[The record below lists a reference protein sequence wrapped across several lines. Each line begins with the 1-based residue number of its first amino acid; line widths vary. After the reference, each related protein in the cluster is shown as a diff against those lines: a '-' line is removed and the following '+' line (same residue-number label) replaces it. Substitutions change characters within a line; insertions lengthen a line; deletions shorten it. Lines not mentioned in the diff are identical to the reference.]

1 MNNRATPQ
9 PIIASCPQAVSQDS
23 DRTRD
28 WWRTTRVPSEL
39 RPGGAAQRVQSMGA
53 RLARLRAR
61 AAAARW
67 SARPEMVRAD
77 RPRHPHQLAGQSA
90 GSTGPCWTGLGT
102 FSSLTTSHWSH
113 PTTNNKQ
120 QHNRFYWQLTVPCR
134 TTVISDQPRV
144 TRVST
149 RQQGLW
155 WHVLCPGPAPR
166 TTWSWSWRTT
176 WRSCQVLPLS
186 RVTCHVSRVTTPSL
200 FMAHFPQLTLH
211 THWVKSS
218 GDAERERLACS
229 LSGAALSVSRLGCE
243 SSHHIYL
250 SSCQS
255 ATSSQ
260 LHCCLSSVMSL
271 SKLQA
276 LMWSGDMKM
285 NIDKPLGNGRRKIP
299 IYYIE
304 LKNRPDILTLSIQSH
319 CGSESCSLH
328 SITTNI

>member
-1 MNNRATPQ
+1 MKDNT
-9 PIIASCPQAVSQDS
+9 SSV
-23 DRTRD
+23 
-28 WWRTTRVPSEL
+28 
-39 RPGGAAQRVQSMGA
+39 
-53 RLARLRAR
+53 R
-61 AAAARW
+61 AAAGRRGTACTKHGR
-67 SARPEMVRAD
+67 E
-77 RPRHPHQLAGQSA
+77 AGEAAGSGGRGAVVSSA
-90 GSTGPCWTGLGT
+90 GDGAGWPAAA
-102 FSSLTTSHWSH
+102 SSPAGGSVGGEHWALLDRAGNLLVTHNQPLISSYNQQQTTTQSLLLTADSAVPEHSDLRPATRD
-113 PTTNNKQ
+113 TTA
-120 QHNRFYWQLTVPCR
+120 R
-134 TTVISDQPRV
+134 TLV
-144 TRVST
+144 TRAVSGT
-149 RQQGLW
+149 GAEDNMKLELENNLTF
-155 WHVLCPGPAPR
+155 VPGTAI
-166 TTWSWSWRTT
+166 
-176 WRSCQVLPLS
+176 
-186 RVTCHVSRVTTPSL
+186 VTCHVSRVTTPSL

>member
-1 MNNRATPQ
+1 MKDNT
-9 PIIASCPQAVSQDS
+9 SSV
-23 DRTRD
+23 
-28 WWRTTRVPSEL
+28 
-39 RPGGAAQRVQSMGA
+39 
-53 RLARLRAR
+53 R
-61 AAAARW
+61 AAAGRRGTACTKHGR
-67 SARPEMVRAD
+67 E
-77 RPRHPHQLAGQSA
+77 AGEAAGSGGRGAVVSSA
-90 GSTGPCWTGLGT
+90 GDGAGWPAAA
-102 FSSLTTSHWSH
+102 SSPAGGSVGGEHWALLDRAGNLLVTHNQPLISSY
-113 PTTNNKQ
+113 NQQ
-120 QHNRFYWQLTVPCR
+120 QHNNTIAFTDSWQCR
-134 TTVISDQPRV
+134 AGAQWSQTSHA
-144 TRVST
+144 
-149 RQQGLW
+149 
-155 WHVLCPGPAPR
+155 WHVSQHDSKDSGDTCCVRDRRRGQHEAGAGEQPDVRAR
-166 TTWSWSWRTT
+166 Y
-176 WRSCQVLPLS
+176 CHCHVS

-229 LSGAALSVSRLGCE
+229 LSGAALSVSSLGCE

>member
-1 MNNRATPQ
+1 MKDNT
-9 PIIASCPQAVSQDS
+9 SSV
-23 DRTRD
+23 
-28 WWRTTRVPSEL
+28 
-39 RPGGAAQRVQSMGA
+39 
-53 RLARLRAR
+53 R
-61 AAAARW
+61 AAAGRRGTACTKHGR
-67 SARPEMVRAD
+67 E
-77 RPRHPHQLAGQSA
+77 AGEAAGSGGRGAVVSSA
-90 GSTGPCWTGLGT
+90 GDGAGWPAAA
-102 FSSLTTSHWSH
+102 SSPAGGSVGGEHWALLDRAGNLLVTHNQPLISSYNQQQTTTQSLLLTADSAVPEHSDLRPATRDTCLN
-113 PTTNNKQ
+113 TTA
-120 QHNRFYWQLTVPCR
+120 R
-134 TTVISDQPRV
+134 TLV
-144 TRVST
+144 TRAVSGT
-149 RQQGLW
+149 GAEDNMKLELENNLTF
-155 WHVLCPGPAPR
+155 VPGTAI
-166 TTWSWSWRTT
+166 
-176 WRSCQVLPLS
+176 
-186 RVTCHVSRVTTPSL
+186 VTCHVSRVTTPSL

-229 LSGAALSVSRLGCE
+229 LSGAALSVSSLGCE

>member
-1 MNNRATPQ
+1 MKDNT
-9 PIIASCPQAVSQDS
+9 SSV
-23 DRTRD
+23 
-28 WWRTTRVPSEL
+28 
-39 RPGGAAQRVQSMGA
+39 
-53 RLARLRAR
+53 R
-61 AAAARW
+61 AAAGRRGTACTKHGR
-67 SARPEMVRAD
+67 E
-77 RPRHPHQLAGQSA
+77 AGEAAGSGGRGAVVSSA
-90 GSTGPCWTGLGT
+90 GDGAGWPAAA
-102 FSSLTTSHWSH
+102 SSPAGGSVGGEHWALLDRAGNLLVTHNQPLISSYNQQQTTTQSLLLTADSAVPEHSDLRPATRD
-113 PTTNNKQ
+113 TTA
-120 QHNRFYWQLTVPCR
+120 R
-134 TTVISDQPRV
+134 TLV
-144 TRVST
+144 TRAVSGT
-149 RQQGLW
+149 GAEDNMKLELENNLTF
-155 WHVLCPGPAPR
+155 VPGTAI
-166 TTWSWSWRTT
+166 
-176 WRSCQVLPLS
+176 
-186 RVTCHVSRVTTPSL
+186 VTCHVSRVTTPSL

-229 LSGAALSVSRLGCE
+229 LSGAALSVSSLGCE

>member
-1 MNNRATPQ
+1 MKDNTSSVR
-9 PIIASCPQAVSQDS
+9 
-23 DRTRD
+23 
-28 WWRTTRVPSEL
+28 
-39 RPGGAAQRVQSMGA
+39 GAAGRRGTACTKHGREAGEAAGSGGRGA
-53 RLARLRAR
+53 VVSSAGDGAGWP
-61 AAAARW
+61 AAASSPAGGSVGGEHW
-67 SARPEMVRAD
+67 ALLDRAGN
-77 RPRHPHQLAGQSA
+77 L
-90 GSTGPCWTGLGT
+90 
-102 FSSLTTSHWSH
+102 SSLTTSHWSH

-134 TTVISDQPRV
+134 STVISDQPRV
-144 TRVST
+144 T

-229 LSGAALSVSRLGCE
+229 LSGAALSVSSLGCE

-271 SKLQA
+271 SKLQT
-276 LMWSGDMKM
+276 LIWSEDVKM

>member
-1 MNNRATPQ
+1 MKDNT
-9 PIIASCPQAVSQDS
+9 SSV
-23 DRTRD
+23 
-28 WWRTTRVPSEL
+28 
-39 RPGGAAQRVQSMGA
+39 
-53 RLARLRAR
+53 R
-61 AAAARW
+61 AAAGRRGTACTKHGR
-67 SARPEMVRAD
+67 E
-77 RPRHPHQLAGQSA
+77 AGEAAGSGGRGAVVSSA
-90 GSTGPCWTGLGT
+90 GDGAGWPAAA
-102 FSSLTTSHWSH
+102 SSPAGGSVGGEHWALLDRAGNLLVTHNQPLISSY
-113 PTTNNKQ
+113 NQQ
-120 QHNRFYWQLTVPCR
+120 QHNNTIAFTDSWQCR
-134 TTVISDQPRV
+134 AEHSDLRPA
-144 TRVST
+144 TRDTCVST

-200 FMAHFPQLTLH
+200 FMAHFPQVTLH